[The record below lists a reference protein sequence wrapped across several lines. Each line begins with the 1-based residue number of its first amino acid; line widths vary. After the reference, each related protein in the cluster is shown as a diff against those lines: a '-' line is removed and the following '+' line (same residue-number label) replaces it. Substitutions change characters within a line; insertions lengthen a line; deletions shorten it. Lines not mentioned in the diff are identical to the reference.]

1 MINYFDNL
9 ISDIGINDIVDIV
22 IVTFVVYKV
31 LGFIRE
37 SRAEQLV
44 KGLIIL
50 TLATLLSDIF
60 NLHTLNWLLKTG
72 MTLGV
77 IALVVVF
84 QPELRRALEYMG
96 RSKII
101 KTTLNQVTQKEAY
114 EIIGQIREAVEEL
127 AKNKTGALIVM
138 ERQTALT
145 DICETGTNLDS
156 KISKELLTNIF
167 YDGSPLH
174 DGAVILRG
182 DRIHSA
188 GCVLP
193 LTRNSRLSKDL
204 GTRHRAGIGI
214 TENSDCITIM
224 VSEETGIVSVAKD
237 GILER
242 YFNGSNIE
250 KLLRE
255 LYMNPETGGGIL
267 GGIKNAVNKFGGDR
281 DVSK

>member
-224 VSEETGIVSVAKD
+224 VSEETGVVSVAKD

-255 LYMNPETGGGIL
+255 LYMNPETGGIL